1 MANTATITDT
11 LPEIIDSAWSEIAEV
26 LQRYFADYPEEDCP
40 DWSDLDRD
48 GSLHEI
54 IDSAVPIYNSELD
67 ALAYFHQRKALA
79 ALEEQFGEIGGD
91 WPLGP
96 FAAGLYCLIEEAC
109 VERYGEEAEDLWREW
124 QDESRRVVEEQES
137 PLTAEQRNPSLC
149 K

>member
-1 MANTATITDT
+1 VANTATITDT
-11 LPEIIDSAWSEIAEV
+11 LPEIIDSAWSDIVEV
-26 LQRYFADYPEEDCP
+26 LQRYFSDYPEEDCP

-54 IDSAVPIYNSELD
+54 IDGSVPVYYVELD
-67 ALAYFHQRKALA
+67 SLAYFHHREALA
-79 ALEEQFGEIGGD
+79 ALDEQFGGISGD

-96 FAAGLYCLIEEAC
+96 FVAGLYCLIDEAC
-109 VERYGEEAEDLWREW
+109 RERFNDDAEDLWEDW
-124 QDESRRVVEEQES
+124 QEESRRVVEERES